1 VSDENAHPKP
11 TSTRNAAPRVGL
23 PWLRRTLPAV
33 ADETVVLRAITEGDL
48 PFLQGLIDDPA
59 EAGSFMWQGFRDPQE
74 WRRRWGAGG
83 LMGERGG
90 VVLVLAAGEPAG
102 FVSWDQSQWFG
113 RPCWSLGVQLA
124 SGVRGRG
131 VGTRVHELIVSYLF
145 AETVLER
152 IEAYTDA
159 DNVAERRALEKAGF
173 ELEGTLRRVSFR
185 AGQWH
190 DGVLYSVIR
199 QPGA

>member
-1 VSDENAHPKP
+1 
-11 TSTRNAAPRVGL
+11 
-23 PWLRRTLPAV
+23 V
-33 ADETVVLRAITEGDL
+33 ADESVGLRAIGEGDL
-48 PFLQGLIDDPA
+48 PFLQGLIDDPD
-59 EAGSFMWQGFRDPQE
+59 EAGAFMWQGFRDPPE

-83 LMGERGG
+83 LVGERSG
-90 VVLVLAAGEPAG
+90 VVLVLVAGEPAG
-102 FVSWDQSQWFG
+102 FVSWDQNQWFG

-124 SGVRGRG
+124 SGLRGRG

-145 AETVLER
+145 AETVLDR

-159 DNVAERRALEKAGF
+159 DNVAERRALEKSGF

-199 QPGA
+199 RPAA